1 MSYAPFFKVAS
12 VCLILS
18 LAANSNRLPAQEP
31 ISKQESSLPLVF
43 EDSFETGSHRWETTH
58 DDAWTLTDETTA
70 NGSTNHFFA
79 INRRVSDY
87 RPPHRSPHNIA
98 LIRGVEVED
107 FELVFRVKNTADTGG
122 HRDCCVFFCYQDPAN
137 FYYVHLGASPDPHS
151 GQIMLVDDA
160 PRRALT
166 DNQRK
171 TGWDDEWHIVKLVRN
186 STTGKIAI
194 YFDDMDQ
201 PHMEITDKTFGRGR
215 IGLGSFDDLNQFDD
229 VELRGK

>member
-1 MSYAPFFKVAS
+1 
-12 VCLILS
+12 
-18 LAANSNRLPAQEP
+18 
-31 ISKQESSLPLVF
+31 
-43 EDSFETGSHRWETTH
+43 
-58 DDAWTLTDETTA
+58 
-70 NGSTNHFFA
+70 
-79 INRRVSDY
+79 
-87 RPPHRSPHNIA
+87 
-98 LIRGVEVED
+98 
-107 FELVFRVKNTADTGG
+107 
-122 HRDCCVFFCYQDPAN
+122 
-137 FYYVHLGASPDPHS
+137 
-151 GQIMLVDDA
+151 MLVDDA

-186 STTGKIAI
+186 SATGKIAI